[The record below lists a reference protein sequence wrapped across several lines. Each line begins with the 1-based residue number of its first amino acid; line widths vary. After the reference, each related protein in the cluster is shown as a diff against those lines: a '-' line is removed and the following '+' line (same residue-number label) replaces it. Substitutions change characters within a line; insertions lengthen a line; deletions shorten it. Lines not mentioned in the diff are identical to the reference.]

1 MHDPHDALEL
11 AMGRLFRLRGVL
23 DSSQAVPGLGVSAS
37 ESMALGHLMTGETT
51 QQELG
56 SHLGLEKSTV
66 SRLVD
71 GMVHKGWV
79 EKGRDPDNRR
89 YQKLVLTPTGRAAA
103 ERITRAM
110 RERHDRWIAS
120 LSPQERQALAVGL
133 TALVRA
139 MSEEFGLD

>member
-1 MHDPHDALEL
+1 MHDPHDVLEL

-23 DSSQAVPGLGVSAS
+23 DSSQSVPGLGVSAS
-37 ESMALGHLMTGETT
+37 ESMALGYLVSGETT

-71 GMVHKGWV
+71 GMVQKGWV

-89 YQKLVLTPTGRAAA
+89 YQKLVLTPTGRRAA
-103 ERITRAM
+103 EQIMRAM
-110 RERHDRWIAS
+110 RERHSRWIAG
-120 LSPQERQALAVGL
+120 LTPEERDALTIGL

>member
-1 MHDPHDALEL
+1 MHDPHDVLEL

-23 DSSQAVPGLGVSAS
+23 DPSQSVPGIGVSAS
-37 ESMALGHLMTGETT
+37 ESMALGHLVAGETT

-71 GMVHKGWV
+71 GMVQKGWV

-89 YQKLVLTPTGRAAA
+89 FQKLVLTPAGRQAA
-103 ERITRAM
+103 EQIMRAM
-110 RERHDRWIAS
+110 RERHKRWIAG
-120 LSPQERQALAVGL
+120 LTVAEREALTVGL
-133 TALVRA
+133 AALVRA
-139 MSEEFGLD
+139 MSEELGLD

>member
-11 AMGRLFRLRGVL
+11 AMSRLFRLRGVL
-23 DSSQAVPGLGVSAS
+23 DSSQVVPGIGVSAS
-37 ESMALGHLMTGETT
+37 ESMALGHLVAGETT

-56 SHLGLEKSTV
+56 AHLGLEKSTV

-71 GMVHKGWV
+71 GMVQKGWV

-89 YQKLVLTPTGRAAA
+89 YQKLVLTPAGQVAAGQ
-103 ERITRAM
+103 IMHAM
-110 RERHDRWIAS
+110 RERHSRWIAS
-120 LSPQERQALAVGL
+120 LSPAERDALSIGL

-139 MSEEFGLD
+139 MSEEFDLD